1 LILGAEPGLRIR
13 RWPSRAARCSLSHP
27 ACFRGLRLRLA
38 VAARRRLMA
47 MRRRWRDFL
56 NRPSRTGSRSRR
68 GALAGVGGDADDGGG
83 RPDDCRTEGGRW
95 YRWRRSRPSI
105 HPFPPAG
112 RGAPGWP
119 CVGWSCLRRPPDRA
133 RGGSWWRRPKRRGR
147 ASGAC
152 ALALACLRREAFP
165 SRSLAIDRDEFGTVR
180 LILPH
185 PG

>member
-1 LILGAEPGLRIR
+1 MKGDGIDGDDRALQSIL
-13 RWPSRAARCSLSHP
+13 
-27 ACFRGLRLRLA
+27 FR
-38 VAARRRLMA
+38 
-47 MRRRWRDFL
+47 
-56 NRPSRTGSRSRR
+56 
-68 GALAGVGGDADDGGG
+68 
-83 RPDDCRTEGGRW
+83 
-95 YRWRRSRPSI
+95 
-105 HPFPPAG
+105 PPAAVRRDG
-112 RGAPGWP
+112 RAL
-119 CVGWSCLRRPPDRA
+119 VGLAFDWPPDRA